1 MIGAHLPARTWLVP
15 ATVVGLGIG
24 AAAGNAILLV
34 AQTCDLCWQDLVIYG
49 LGLPLALA
57 AFLAAW
63 FGATPM
69 IMRRA
74 LLLAGLVVAV
84 NVYLNAVHALRPA
97 TGGELACIDMPA
109 ADCAGAIGAYGV
121 GWNLALSVA
130 IVAVCIWGTFARPP
144 RDAHAG

>member
-15 ATVVGLGIG
+15 ATVVGLGV
-24 AAAGNAILLV
+24 AAAVGNAVLLV
-34 AQTCDLCWQDLVIYG
+34 GGTCAACWQDLVIYG

-69 IMRRA
+69 VMRRA

-84 NVYLNAVHALRPA
+84 NVYLNAVGARSLGS
-97 TGGELACIDMPA
+97 TDGLACRDMPGA
-109 ADCAGAIGAYGV
+109 ACAEATHAVGV

-130 IVAVCIWGTFARPP
+130 IVAVCLWGTFARPP
-144 RDAHAG
+144 RAGATG

>member
-1 MIGAHLPARTWLVP
+1 MIGAYLPGRVWLVP
-15 ATVVGLGIG
+15 AAVVGLGI
-24 AAAGNAILLV
+24 AAAVGNAVLLV
-34 AQTCDLCWQDLVIYG
+34 GGTCDACWQDLVIYG

-84 NVYLNAVHALRPA
+84 NVYLNMVRGIGVRA
-97 TGGELACIDMPA
+97 GDELACIDMQA
-109 ADCAGAIGAYGV
+109 AECADAIGAYGV
-121 GWNLALSVA
+121 GWNLGLSLA
-130 IVAVCIWGTFARPP
+130 IVVVCIWGTFARPP
-144 RDAHAG
+144 LVSRAG

>member
-1 MIGAHLPARTWLVP
+1 MIGAHLPARTWHVP

-24 AAAGNAILLV
+24 AAAGNAVLLAV
-34 AQTCDLCWQDLVIYG
+34 RMCDGCWQDLVIYG

-63 FGATPM
+63 FGTTPM

-84 NVYLNAVHALRPA
+84 NVYLNGVRGIGLRA
-97 TGGELACIDMPA
+97 GDELACIDMPA
-109 ADCAGAIGAYGV
+109 ADCASAIGAYGV
-121 GWNLALSVA
+121 GWNLALSLA
-130 IVAVCIWGTFARPP
+130 IVVICIWGTFARPP
-144 RDAHAG
+144 RDSSAG